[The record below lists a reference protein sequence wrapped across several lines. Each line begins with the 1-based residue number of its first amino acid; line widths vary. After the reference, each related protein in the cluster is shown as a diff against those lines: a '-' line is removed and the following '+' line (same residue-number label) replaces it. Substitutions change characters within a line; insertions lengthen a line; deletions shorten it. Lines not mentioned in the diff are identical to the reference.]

1 MAALLWLALLLLP
14 LADVVVTLADATDV
28 RKQQQSPPPLP
39 LHLVR
44 IPLTN
49 YDQMQFYGKI
59 SVGTPPQEFS
69 VVFDTGSR

>member
-1 MAALLWLALLLLP
+1 MAALLRLELLLS
-14 LADVVVTLADATDV
+14 LAIVVTLAHAAGV
-28 RKQQQSPPPLP
+28 RSQQ
-39 LHLVR
+39 HLVR

-59 SVGTPPQEFS
+59 SVGTPPQEFT

>member
-1 MAALLWLALLLLP
+1 MAALLLLP
-14 LADVVVTLADATDV
+14 LAVVVVTLADATAV
-28 RKQQQSPPPLP
+28 RKQQPPPPLP
-39 LHLVR
+39 HLVR

-59 SVGTPPQEFS
+59 SVGTPPQEFT